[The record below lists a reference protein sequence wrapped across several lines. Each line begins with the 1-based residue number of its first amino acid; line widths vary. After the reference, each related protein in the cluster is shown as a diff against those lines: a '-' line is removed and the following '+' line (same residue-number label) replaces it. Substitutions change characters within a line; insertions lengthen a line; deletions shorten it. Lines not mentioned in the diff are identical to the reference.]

1 MKNFILDTSVMLYD
15 KNAIQKFKGGKII
28 IPLVVLDELDRFKER
43 EGLLGEAARYVNR
56 FLDEVRKEGNL
67 SEGVY
72 SKKYDQ
78 IIKVELSSNIIQQV
92 PPGLDSSKGDNKII
106 ATALHFK
113 LNNPEE
119 DLILITKDINM
130 RVKCD
135 SLGIKTEDYLAD
147 YEDID
152 GKEWNGWRS
161 VEFLENE
168 VNLFYKDKYI
178 KTTENLCPNEFIVG
192 SGSPQGSFLGIFK
205 DGKIKALESETRGIV
220 QVTPKGKEQE
230 FAMHALLDPNIPLVT
245 LTGLAGSGK
254 TFLALMAGLNSLYE
268 KKHSR
273 LIITRTIQPVGKDL
287 GYLPGDL
294 NEKMQPWLAPIFDN
308 VRHAFNDV
316 SYFESMI
323 KKGEIDIAPIPYIRG
338 RTFNDAFL
346 IVDEAQN
353 ATIHE
358 LKTIIT
364 RVGKNTK
371 IVLLGDTDQIDTPY
385 INKRS
390 NGLTIVR
397 ERFRKSTYSA
407 HVHLAKGQRSGL
419 ATEASNIL

>member
-15 KNAIQKFKGGKII
+15 KAAIHKFKGGKII

-43 EGLLGEAARYVNR
+43 EGLLGESARYVNR
-56 FLDEVRKEGNL
+56 FLDELRKEGNL
-67 SEGVY
+67 ADGVY
-72 SKKYDQ
+72 CKDHDQ
-78 IIKVELSSNIIQQV
+78 IIKVELSSNIVQQV
-92 PPGLDSSKGDNKII
+92 PSGFDSSKGDNKII

-113 LNNPEE
+113 LKNPDEN
-119 DLILITKDINM
+119 LILITKDINM

-152 GKEWNGWRS
+152 DGEWNGYRKLELSESS
-161 VEFLENE
+161 VNDFFKNKFIDIDEKL
-168 VNLFYKDKYI
+168 Y
-178 KTTENLCPNEFIVG
+178 PNEFVIG
-192 SGSPQGSFLGIFK
+192 SGYPQGSFLGISK
-205 DGKIKALESETRGIV
+205 GEHVKPLNNEIKGIV

-230 FAMHALLDPNIPLVT
+230 FALHALLDPDIPLIT

-268 KKHSR
+268 KNHSR

-287 GYLPGDL
+287 GYLPGDMK
-294 NEKMQPWLAPIFDN
+294 EKMAPWLAPIFDN

-316 SYFESMI
+316 SYFEAMMH
-323 KKGEIDIAPIPYIRG
+323 KGEIEIAPIPYIRG

-397 ERFRKSTYSA
+397 ERFKNSSYAA
-407 HVHLAKGQRSGL
+407 HVHLAKGQRSDL

>member
-15 KNAIQKFKGGKII
+15 KEAIHKFRGGRII
-28 IPLVVLDELDRFKER
+28 IPLVILDELDRFKDR
-43 EGLLGEAARYVNR
+43 EGLLGDSARYVNR
-56 FLDEVRKEGNL
+56 YLDELRKQGNL

-72 SKKYDQ
+72 DKEHDQ
-78 IIKVELSSNIIQQV
+78 IVKVILSSNIIQQV
-92 PPGLDSSKGDNKII
+92 PSGLDSSKGDNKII

-113 LNNPEE
+113 LNSPDEE
-119 DLILITKDINM
+119 IIMITKDINM

-135 SLGIKTEDYLAD
+135 SLGIHTEDYLAD

-152 GKEWNGWRS
+152 GVEWEGYRK
-161 VEFLENE
+161 LELSDTNIDK
-168 VNLFYKDKYI
+168 FFKDKTI
-178 KTTENLCPNEFIVG
+178 KIEEKLHPNEFVVG
-192 SGSPQGSFLGIFK
+192 TGYTQGSFLGIFK
-205 DGKIKALESETRGIV
+205 GNKIKALQNEIKGIV
-220 QVTPKGKEQE
+220 QVSPKGKEQE
-230 FAMHALLDPNIPLVT
+230 FALHALLDPDIPLVT
-245 LTGLAGSGK
+245 MTGLAGSGK

-268 KKHSR
+268 KNHQR

-316 SYFESMI
+316 SYFETMI

-397 ERFRKSTYSA
+397 ERFKNSKYAA
-407 HVHLAKGQRSGL
+407 HINLAKGQRSDL